1 MSSNNGT
8 APTLLNGP
16 ADQVNGQANGHPVRG
31 AGDYVRG
38 LEDTAPLDV
47 VDRPGHGE
55 GPDVDPRAL
64 VRELAERVDAAED
77 VVKLTGRRAL
87 IESMTREE
95 VDAEREVAQL
105 RREADREYAKWEI
118 ARDLKARKGR
128 ARRSALRRWLDERA
142 ETKDR
147 NDATD
152 DRRWH
157 VRAQRARKKLTSLD
171 ARIAT
176 QIRSATRWSNALI
189 SVMIVGLV
197 YTGVVVQHNFVPD
210 GDKTNPLYW
219 LSLGLEAM
227 ASLGLMALMRHDA
240 RAALAGMARTGSAAF
255 WGWVVKGLLLLASLA
270 AAAGP
275 AIKAL
280 DGMGMIRTGWAPVLV
295 AGVLIIHDRI
305 ARGDSEILA
314 KLSGEAEREGLRDLV
329 VNVEFAL
336 AQGLL
341 APSQDNGPGEVAPS
355 ASKIAQLFRINKADA
370 GAVRDEVNARAA
382 DVMA

>member
-8 APTLLNGP
+8 APTLPTGP
-16 ADQVNGQANGHPVRG
+16 TDQVNGRPVRG

-47 VDRPGHGE
+47 VDRPTPG
-55 GPDVDPRAL
+55 GPAADPRAL
-64 VRELAERVDAAED
+64 VRELSERVDAAED

-87 IESMTREE
+87 IESMTGGE

-105 RREADREYAKWEI
+105 RRQADREFAKWEI
-118 ARDLKARKGR
+118 ERDLKARKSR

-142 ETKDR
+142 ETKDK
-147 NDATD
+147 NAAVG

-157 VRAQRARKKLTSLD
+157 LRAQRLRKRLTSID
-171 ARIAT
+171 ARMAT
-176 QIRSATRWSNALI
+176 HIRSATLWSNLLI
-189 SVMIVGLV
+189 GLMIVGLL
-197 YTGVVVQHNFVPD
+197 YTGFVVQRNFVPSHD
-210 GDKTNPLYW
+210 VTDPLYW

-227 ASLGLMALMRHDA
+227 CSVALMALMRHDA
-240 RAALAGMARTGSAAF
+240 RAALAGIVREKRAAF
-255 WGWVVKGLLLLASLA
+255 WGWVVKGVLLLASLA

-275 AIKAL
+275 SIKAW
-280 DGMGMIRTGWAPVLV
+280 DEMGMIRTGWAPVLV
-295 AGVLIIHDRI
+295 AGVLLIHDRI
-305 ARGDSEILA
+305 ARGDSAILA
-314 KLSGEAEREGLRDLV
+314 KLHADADRETLRDLV

-355 ASKIAQLFRINKADA
+355 ASKIAQLFRVNKADA
-370 GAVRDEVNARAA
+370 GSVRDAVNARAA